1 MILEHLISLRVETVQ
16 VRSDYECVNISL
28 QCESFVLPLKG
39 STPNSVYEI
48 MAIYDLAYAEEHLG
62 ELFHE
67 ARLGEQVIIVRAD
80 GKACELTPI
89 AEVEQDEPLA
99 EHVPIPPDTVGTGDL
114 VPV

>member
-1 MILEHLISLRVETVQ
+1 MREYFIAMRI
-16 VRSDYECVNISL
+16 IGI
-28 QCESFVLPLKG
+28 PLKG
-39 STPNSVYEI
+39 STRNSVYEI

-89 AEVEQDEPLA
+89 AEVEQDEPLV
-99 EHVPIPPDTVGTGDL
+99 EHVPIPPDPVGTGDL
-114 VPV
+114 VPI